1 MERERERCLNCG
13 KARISPGSSPIDV
26 SREAQLG
33 RRPSFEEGKKSL
45 QLNFSFSHF
54 APPPSSFSFPLA
66 NSPRGQLSF
75 SRLLE
80 IARKLKKKRRMEK
93 EELTGGKKTLWTNVR
108 RALKRSLP
116 LFADFFQKTSKCR
129 FFSETVSRPG
139 RESIG
144 CVNIGGNFTLPPHVC
159 MHRRNGGRIER
170 GGGRITT
177 RRRRRRK

>member
-1 MERERERCLNCG
+1 MQLHAPLSLMPLKHEWPHTEHPDQRGIQALSLTCHTHPPAHAIARIRWAKWRERVRCLNCG

-26 SREAQLG
+26 SRKAQLG

-75 SRLLE
+75 ARLLE

-93 EELTGGKKTLWTNVR
+93 EN
-108 RALKRSLP
+108 
-116 LFADFFQKTSKCR
+116 
-129 FFSETVSRPG
+129 
-139 RESIG
+139 
-144 CVNIGGNFTLPPHVC
+144 
-159 MHRRNGGRIER
+159 
-170 GGGRITT
+170 
-177 RRRRRRK
+177 